1 MTLRRTILALPLLF
15 ASCPA
20 WAQQPCEGLKSLS
33 IPGIKITSAAS
44 VAAGSLALPGVSLP
58 ATLQVPDFCRVAAT
72 VGKEVRIELWMPR
85 QWNHKLLG
93 VGNGG
98 MGKGGGPRVRS
109 TPLMSVRSECGDG
122 AGSSV
127 LTAPFPSWTAKTVAP
142 VKVSGEA

>member
-1 MTLRRTILALPLLF
+1 LDGADDTAGRAFPPGEAGRGPRRAD
-15 ASCPA
+15 SS
-20 WAQQPCEGLKSLS
+20 G
-33 IPGIKITSAAS
+33 
-44 VAAGSLALPGVSLP
+44 
-58 ATLQVPDFCRVAAT
+58 RV
-72 VGKEVRIELWMPR
+72 
-85 QWNHKLLG
+85 G

-98 MGKGGGPRVRS
+98 MGRGGGPRVRS